1 MKRLKTLI
9 VIDNLKTGGVA
20 SSLYNY
26 LAYVHDKM
34 DCHLLTFD
42 EDSIDKDKIPNN
54 VKIIKTQSFL
64 HILGKTQR
72 EIQRDSKFFALGRV
86 IYTGLSKVKSGEFAR
101 RFYWP
106 FIHNVG
112 DYDLAI
118 AYAQDDAWKS
128 LSKGCNEFVVK
139 KVNAKFTAVMIHC
152 DYRNFGGYNAN
163 QEKAY
168 SQLDAIICVS
178 ESCKKSF
185 IQCFPTLENK
195 VITCENF
202 INVADVQ
209 QKALEAIEYNKG
221 IFNFVSVCRI
231 STVKGLERTV
241 NAFTCLKSN
250 GVLNYTWTIVGDGPL
265 RGKLESMVKIAGLEN
280 RIRFVGNKEN
290 PYPYIKNADA
300 FLLPSLHEAAPM
312 VFGESAALGVPIVCS
327 DTCSAQELVSQR
339 GLGIV
344 FDNNE
349 KSLYD
354 TLYNILK
361 QNVTLKKNNVKPSMI
376 NVCAEKQFA
385 AFVDFVQKRILDFK

>member
-34 DCHLLTFD
+34 DCHLLAFD
-42 EDSIDKDKIPNN
+42 EDSIDKTKIPND
-54 VKIIKTQSFL
+54 VKILKPQAIL
-64 HILGKTQR
+64 HILGKN
-72 EIQRDSKFFALGRV
+72 QRDIQKESKLFALVRIV
-86 IYTGLSKVKSGEFAR
+86 YAVLSRLISGEFAR

-106 FIHNVG
+106 FIHNIG

-118 AYAQDDAWKS
+118 AYAQDDAWRS
-128 LSKGCNEFVVK
+128 LSKGCGEFVIK
-139 KVNAKFTAVMIHC
+139 KVNTKFTALLIHC
-152 DYRNFGGYNAN
+152 DYKNFGGYNVS
-163 QEKAY
+163 QEKQY
-168 SQLDAIICVS
+168 SNLDAIICVS

-185 IQCFPTLENK
+185 VQCFPLLENK

-202 INVADVQ
+202 INVVDVQ
-209 QKALEAIEYNKG
+209 QKSSSAIQYNKCT
-221 IFNFVSVCRI
+221 FNFVSVCRI
-231 STVKGLERTV
+231 SAVKGLERTI
-241 NAFTCLKSN
+241 NAFISLKSN
-250 GVLNYTWTIVGDGPL
+250 GILNYTWTIVGDGPL
-265 RGKLESMVKIAGLEN
+265 RRKLESMVEKAELEN

-300 FLLPSLHEAAPM
+300 FLLPSFHEAAPM
-312 VFGESAALGVPIVCS
+312 VFGESAVLGVPIVCS
-327 DTCSAQELVSQR
+327 DTCSARELVTQR

-344 FDNNE
+344 FDNND

-361 QNVTLKKNNVKPSMI
+361 QKVTLKIYEINPSMI
-376 NVCAEKQFA
+376 NAYAEKQFA
-385 AFVDFVQKRILDFK
+385 FFVDCVKKKVL